1 MQDKPQT
8 NALQAQEAMNTG
20 VEAAANPNPRAPG
33 LAAFQIQPAGL
44 CQPADLLGAGGA
56 QPVCRAAVQRQAAH
70 RALRGQTYLPLLHDY
85 PETTFGGDFHTPTDY
100 LDPFIRQRLGEG
112 DNWAIFPST
121 AMASPPSTTLPSR
134 PTLLRRRPTT
144 GWAPTTGGAICWRSS
159 STVFASAC
167 CSAWR

>member
-1 MQDKPQT
+1 VLVVLSLFAELLSNDKP
-8 NALQAQEAMNTG
+8 LIVRYE
-20 VEAAANPNPRAPG
+20 
-33 LAAFQIQPAGL
+33 
-44 CQPADLLGAGGA
+44 
-56 QPVCRAAVQRQAAH
+56 
-70 RALRGQTYLPLLHDY
+70 GQTYLPLLHDY